1 MKCIMS
7 IETHKEHKSEHL
19 KEVTEMEEK
28 ERREETA
35 VHLAAELKKAMESMD
50 EARAERAIGILIGLS
65 ANKELLE
72 DMKKDSA

>member
-1 MKCIMS
+1 MYLEIQNRK
-7 IETHKEHKSEHL
+7 KKVSEHS
-19 KEVTEMEEK
+19 KEVTEMEDK

-50 EARAERAIGILIGLS
+50 EAKAERAIGILIGLS

-72 DMKKDSA
+72 ELKKESA

>member
-1 MKCIMS
+1 MYSEIQNRK
-7 IETHKEHKSEHL
+7 KNVSEHS
-19 KEVTEMEEK
+19 KEVTEMEDK

-65 ANKELLE
+65 ANRELLE
-72 DMKKDSA
+72 ELKKESA

>member
-1 MKCIMS
+1 
-7 IETHKEHKSEHL
+7 
-19 KEVTEMEEK
+19 MEDK

-65 ANKELLE
+65 ANKELIE
-72 DMKKDSA
+72 SMKKDSA

>member
-7 IETHKEHKSEHL
+7 IETQKEHRSEQS
-19 KEVTEMEEK
+19 KEVTEMEDK

-35 VHLAAELKKAMESMD
+35 VHLAAELKKAMETLD

-65 ANKELLE
+65 ANKELLAE
-72 DMKKDSA
+72 LKKESA

>member
-1 MKCIMS
+1 MYLEIQNRK
-7 IETHKEHKSEHL
+7 KKVSEHS

-65 ANKELLE
+65 ANKELLAE
-72 DMKKDSA
+72 LKKESA

>member
-1 MKCIMS
+1 MKKAFS
-7 IETHKEHKSEHL
+7 
-19 KEVTEMEEK
+19 KEVTEMEDK

-65 ANKELLE
+65 ANKELLAE
-72 DMKKDSA
+72 LKKESA